1 MFKNEPGIGE
11 RIVAIVQ
18 HKKHICQ
25 EGRERVGSIESF
37 GALRH
42 ATLLEQFCS
51 SGLVGINEKLLKV
64 HFGRSISGC

>member
-1 MFKNEPGIGE
+1 M
-11 RIVAIVQ
+11 Q
-18 HKKHICQ
+18 HEEHICQ

-51 SGLVGINEKLLKV
+51 SGLVGIDEKLLLI
-64 HFGRSISGC
+64 HISGPISCSFSPQLEAFL